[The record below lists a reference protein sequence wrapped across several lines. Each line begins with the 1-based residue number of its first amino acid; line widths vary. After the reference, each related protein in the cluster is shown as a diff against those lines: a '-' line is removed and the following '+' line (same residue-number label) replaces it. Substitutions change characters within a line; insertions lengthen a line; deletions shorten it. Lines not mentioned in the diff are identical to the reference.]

1 MASPR
6 PFTMFSKRRG
16 LSADGRCRTY
26 SSDAA
31 GTGWSEGVGLIML
44 EKLSDAQRN
53 GHRILGVIRGSAVNS
68 DGTSNGLTAPSG
80 PAQQMC
86 IQSALSQAALLP
98 SQIDVVEGH
107 GTATPLGDPIEV
119 QALINTYGNGAG
131 GDPRSNPL
139 LIGSIKSNI
148 GHTQAAAA
156 VAGIIK
162 MVKAIDHGIAPAS
175 LHIRE
180 PSRHIEWD
188 GCGVE
193 PLAKAKPWPSVDR
206 LRRAAVSSL

>member
-6 PFTMFSKRRG
+6 PFSMFSKRRG

-44 EKLSDAQRN
+44 EKLSDAKRN
-53 GHRILGVIRGSAVNS
+53 GHRVLGLIRGSAVNS

-86 IQSALSQAALLP
+86 IQSALAQAALSP
-98 SQIDVVEGH
+98 TDVDVLEGH

-119 QALINTYGNGAG
+119 QAVINTYGNGARG
-131 GDPRSNPL
+131 AHRSTPL
-139 LIGSIKSNI
+139 LLGSIKSNI

-162 MVKAIDHGIAPAS
+162 MVQSIRHGVAPAS

-180 PSRHIEWD
+180 PSKHINWE

-193 PLAKAKPWPSVDR
+193 LLSKAAQWPSVSR
-206 LRRAAVSSL
+206 PRRAAVSSL